1 MNTVDKYFLQQGK
14 TIQLYV
20 DCFLQNDIDD
30 VLDYSFNIEVY
41 EKYLFK
47 KSESIRNKILDLMK
61 NKKKYIFIETGET
74 FEIND
79 DLLEYELNFKG
90 DLSKFKR
97 YLKKATVKELVGY
110 EKIFFENNLIIKK

>member
-20 DCFLQNDIDD
+20 DSFLQNDIDD

-41 EKYLFK
+41 ERYLFK
-47 KSESIRNKILDLMK
+47 KSESIRNKILDLIK
-61 NKKKYIFIETGET
+61 NKKKYIFIETAET
-74 FEIND
+74 FEINED
-79 DLLEYELNFKG
+79 FLEYELNFKG

-97 YLKKATVKELVGY
+97 YLKKATVKELVDY
-110 EKIFFENNLIIKK
+110 EQIFFKNNLIIKK

>member
-41 EKYLFK
+41 ERYLFK